1 MDEMFAFSF
10 TLCKLFIYDAVLISA
25 AMNERSFDKK
35 QHLEAKSVIS
45 RHEFESEWKTFQPT
59 LA

>member
-10 TLCKLFIYDAVLISA
+10 TLCKLFIYDVVLISA

-45 RHEFESEWKTFQPT
+45 RHEFESE
-59 LA
+59 